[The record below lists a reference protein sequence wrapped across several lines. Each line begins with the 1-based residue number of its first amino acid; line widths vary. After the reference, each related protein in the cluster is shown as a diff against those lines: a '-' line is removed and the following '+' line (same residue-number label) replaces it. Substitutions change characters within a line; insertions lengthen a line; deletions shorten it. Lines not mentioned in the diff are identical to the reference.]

1 MIQLRTVRDEELTA
15 DELAE
20 LRAFLN
26 AAYDHE
32 FGDEDWRHAR
42 GGSHV
47 LGLVGAELVAHA
59 AVVPRN
65 LRSGSRVWR
74 TGYVEAVGVRQ
85 DQRGHGHGRTVM
97 LKAAEHLRATYEL
110 GALSAGPQN
119 WPFYERLGWLRWTG
133 PTFVEVRGEQRRTA
147 EDDGEVFVLP
157 TPATG
162 EFDRTEPLV
171 CEWRSGDAW

>member
-1 MIQLRTVRDEELTA
+1 MILALWHAAPVIQLRTVRDEELTA

-97 LKAAEHLRATYEL
+97 LKGRRAPPRDLRA
-110 GALSAGPQN
+110 G
-119 WPFYERLGWLRWTG
+119 R
-133 PTFVEVRGEQRRTA
+133 VVRRTA
-147 EDDGEVFVLP
+147 ELALLR
-157 TPATG
+157 TPRLAAVDRPHLRGGAGRATPHRRG
-162 EFDRTEPLV
+162 RRRGVRPAH
-171 CEWRSGDAW
+171 SGDR